1 MKKWYKNTLAEMV
14 IENNLTMEKV
24 YKTINDYIK
33 QDKEINSNLIIPINN
48 SNYKIKFYSI
58 INSIMR
64 FTVGDNY
71 FSVLQNPIKYKMI
84 TNDEEEINLEI
95 ISISQLD
102 HIVKEY
108 GFNMALIYCP
118 KCKNNSNDKYFSLD
132 YEKLKF
138 HEKHEHVCIKES
150 IPLKKLSK
158 NEFNSFFNE
167 NFNFIDQDIEPK
179 KYEPNF
185 ELYFNHSEIILKK
198 NYLHIFQDKYQ
209 NRVKMS
215 DKVDSLMN
223 SNSLVHYFGQPGK
236 GKTLYLIGVLK
247 YLMPHEALG
256 TFYINCKTLSKLNK
270 PLEVKQLIIDEIPF
284 LFYGN
289 HDDYLNCI
297 KEIINYQYNENTS
310 SFFEFVNLV
319 IDQIIENS
327 KKKLEYILVFDQY
340 NDKYDKDGKELEKL
354 YDKLIKNKNEKI
366 KDINFFLLTFSSMN
380 NKDIRKYKIQYLKNK
395 INKENDKHH
404 SLREIENYEY
414 DLTIDNGGIY
424 DENLKKLG
432 YGLKYYNILLY
443 YYENEKER
451 EMDDF
456 IQTIKLRIRI
466 NLFDF
471 FDVNINDLSDPKN
484 FKILCSFSTNVPYSK
499 DNILK
504 IINYIPYKYFDTI
517 HENNN
522 DEYLIVFSFPLVG
535 EVLNEIYSD
544 IINTNPNIYNNL
556 TNTELD
562 GGAKGKLFEKIV
574 TYYLNKESK
583 ININKDS
590 IKYFKDYL
598 INYHDEVEVLVLND
612 NEKPEK
618 VIFKK
623 HLEKGIYLITQKRYN
638 GKAIDIA
645 LINNTEIKEI
655 IGIQISI
662 HKKPIFTIT
671 QISEFLV
678 KLKQNIEKY
687 YDFEINF
694 EGLYFCYIFD
704 NNNKD
709 IAMIKK
715 CKENNIKYIFF
726 DVTNNNF
733 LDDKYFKIDNLKT
746 NLLSFSSILPDIKN
760 NIGDLSIIDY
770 FKNIPEETKDNK
782 VINYEILNG
791 PLIQINQKQKNS
803 ILKLFKSN
811 LNLKSY
817 PKLEYRNSMKW
828 FTNQYVSKK
837 QELSITKS
845 ADKKNENSVV
855 MIDYNLKMH
864 LIKESGDIYAY
875 DGNIL
880 NNYDYYVI
888 SS

>member
-1 MKKWYKNTLAEMV
+1 MQKWYKNTLAEMV

-24 YKTINDYIK
+24 YKTINDYINHN
-33 QDKEINSNLIIPINN
+33 KEINGNLISIKN
-48 SNYKIKFYSI
+48 SNYKIDFYSI

-64 FTVGDNY
+64 FSIGNNY
-71 FSVLQNPIKYKMI
+71 FSVLQNPIKYIMT
-84 TNDEEEINLEI
+84 TNEEKEINLEI
-95 ISISQLD
+95 ISISQLN

-108 GFNMALIYCP
+108 GFNQALIYCP
-118 KCKNNSNDKYFSLD
+118 NCKNDSDDNYFSLD
-132 YEKLKF
+132 LENLKF
-138 HEKHEHVCIKES
+138 HEKHKSVKIKDR
-150 IPLKKLSK
+150 IPITKLSK
-158 NEFNSFFNE
+158 DEFNSFFKE
-167 NFNFIDQDIEPK
+167 GLNFLDKDIEPE

-185 ELYFNHSEIILKK
+185 KLYFKNSEIIIKK
-198 NYLHIFQDKYQ
+198 NKLHIFDDKYQ

-223 SNSLVHYFGQPGK
+223 NNSLVHYFGQPGK

-247 YLMPHEALG
+247 YLMPHKALG

-310 SFFEFVNLV
+310 SFFELVNLV
-319 IDQIIENS
+319 IDQIIENLN
-327 KKKLEYILVFDQY
+327 KKLEYILVFDQY
-340 NDKYDKDGKELEKL
+340 NDKYDKDGKELENL
-354 YDKLIKNKNEKI
+354 YDKLIKNKSEKI
-366 KDINFFLLTFSSMN
+366 KDISFSLLTFSSMN

-404 SLREIENYEY
+404 TLREIENYEY
-414 DLTIDNGGIY
+414 DLTIDKGGIY
-424 DENLKKLG
+424 DENLKRLG

-443 YYENEKER
+443 YYENAKET
-451 EMDDF
+451 EMDDY
-456 IQTIKLRIRI
+456 IQKIKLRIRT

-471 FDVNINDLSDPKN
+471 FDININDLSDPKN

-499 DNILK
+499 ENILK
-504 IINYIPYKYFDTI
+504 IINYIPYKYFNTTDGNI
-517 HENNN
+517 N
-522 DEYLIVFSFPLVG
+522 DEYLVIFSFPLVG

-544 IINTNPNIYNNL
+544 IIKTNPNIYNNL
-556 TNTELD
+556 TNIELD
-562 GGAKGKLFEKIV
+562 GGAKGKLFEKII

-618 VIFKK
+618 IIFKK

-645 LINNTEIKEI
+645 LINNTEMKEI

-662 HKKPIFTIT
+662 YKKPIFSKS
-671 QISEFLV
+671 QISEFLLN
-678 KLKQNIEKY
+678 LKQNIKNY
-687 YDFEINF
+687 YDFEIND

-704 NNNKD
+704 SNNKD
-709 IAMIKK
+709 IAIIKK

-726 DVTNNNF
+726 DVKNDIF
-733 LDDKYFKIDNLKT
+733 LDDKYIKIDNLRP

-760 NIGDLSIIDY
+760 KIYNLSINDY
-770 FKNIPEETKDNK
+770 FKNIPDK
-782 VINYEILNG
+782 VLNYEVLKG
-791 PLIQINQKQKNS
+791 PLIKINEKQKNS
-803 ILKLFKSN
+803 ILKLFKN
-811 LNLKSY
+811 NLKLNCF

-828 FTNQYVSKK
+828 FTNQYVSNIK
-837 QELSITKS
+837 ELSITKCD
-845 ADKKNENSVV
+845 DKKNENSVV
-855 MIDYNLKMH
+855 MIDFNLKMH
-864 LIKESGDIYAY
+864 LIKENGDIYAY
-875 DGNIL
+875 QGNIL

-888 SS
+888 SN